1 MYYIFPLINLN
12 KNNKQYHNEYEM
24 LQDVD
29 DLKLYEDMCI
39 LTVEKLFDT
48 CILKRDLINLQLF
61 PVYKTDNIDNF
72 EILNEDNMDLDTV
85 EKNCFVYGY
94 KNDVE
99 YKGDNYL
106 SSFVIILDSVINEEG
121 KFNTKENSIL
131 FLNCYGSCDEH
142 IQPLQNYGIP
152 YILQHFNNAND
163 INVRI
168 INIE

>member
-12 KNNKQYHNEYEM
+12 KNRKQYHNEYEM
-24 LQDVD
+24 LEDVD

-61 PVYKTDNIDNF
+61 PVYKVDNIDNF
-72 EILNEDNMDLDTV
+72 KILNENNMDLDNV
-85 EKNCFVYGY
+85 EPNLFVYGY

-106 SSFVIILDSVINEEG
+106 FFVTMLDSAIN
-121 KFNTKENSIL
+121 FNIKEDSIL

-142 IQPLQNYGIP
+142 IQPLQDYGIP

>member
-24 LQDVD
+24 LRDVD
-29 DLKLYEDMCI
+29 DLKLYEDMCM

-61 PVYKTDNIDNF
+61 PVYKADNMDNF
-72 EILNEDNMDLDTV
+72 RILNESNMDLDTV
-85 EKNCFVYGY
+85 EVNLFVYGY

-106 SSFVIILDSVINEEG
+106 FFVTMLDSAIN
-121 KFNTKENSIL
+121 FNIKEDSIL

-142 IQPLQNYGIP
+142 IQPLQDYGIP
-152 YILQHFNNAND
+152 YILQHFDNANN